1 MVVMLTRT
9 IPSPKLVETPSASYD
24 MVGVARVTM
33 QPTRVPLW
41 LGSSRRVVEDAE
53 AKGMAIIRVLRTHR
67 IVTLFVTS
75 GRRSPT
81 RISGEEVR

>member
-1 MVVMLTRT
+1 MVTGT

-33 QPTRVPLW
+33 QPPYVPFW

-53 AKGMAIIRVLRTHR
+53 AKEMAIIRVLRTRR
-67 IVTLFVTS
+67 IVTLFVTP

-81 RISGEEVR
+81 RIRGEEVR